1 MKKRKFILLLSAIV
15 MTTSCQS
22 TTRKDNGQTLTEA
35 PTESIGQSQ
44 NSDQDLSRYSTAYF
58 ASGCF
63 WCTEAI
69 FESLK
74 GVKEV
79 VSGYS
84 GGTTPD
90 PTYEKVGSGTTG
102 YAESVKIYYDPKVI
116 SFGQLI
122 EVSFG
127 SQDPTTPDRQ
137 GPDEGTQYRSIAFYQ
152 NDTEKK
158 SIEDYIAKLKKEK
171 VFGKKPIVTEVT
183 KFTKFYDAEAYHQGY
198 EKKHPDNPYVQ
209 SVSIPRINRFKEK
222 FPQLL
227 KKDIH

>member
-1 MKKRKFILLLSAIV
+1 MKTRNCIMLLLAIV
-15 MTTSCQS
+15 MTASCQS
-22 TTRKDNGQTLTEA
+22 TTRKDNGQALTQA
-35 PTESIGQSQ
+35 STGGVGQSQ
-44 NSDQDLSRYSTAYF
+44 NPDQDLSSFSTAYF

-102 YAESVKIYYDPKVI
+102 YAESVKIYYD
-116 SFGQLI
+116 
-122 EVSFG
+122 
-127 SQDPTTPDRQ
+127 
-137 GPDEGTQYRSIAFYQ
+137 
-152 NDTEKK
+152 
-158 SIEDYIAKLKKEK
+158 
-171 VFGKKPIVTEVT
+171 
-183 KFTKFYDAEAYHQGY
+183 EAYHQGY

>member
-1 MKKRKFILLLSAIV
+1 MKTRNCIMLLLAIV
-15 MTTSCQS
+15 MTASCQS
-22 TTRKDNGQTLTEA
+22 TTRKDNGQALTQA
-35 PTESIGQSQ
+35 STGGVGQSQ
-44 NSDQDLSRYSTAYF
+44 NPDQDLSSFSTAYF

-84 GGTTPD
+84 GGTAPD

-102 YAESVKIYYDPKVI
+102 YAESVKVYYDPKVI
-116 SFGQLI
+116 SFGQLV
-122 EVSFG
+122 EVFFG

-137 GPDEGTQYRSIAFYQ
+137 GPDAGTQYRSIAFYQ

-158 SIEDYIAKLKKEK
+158 PFRTTS
-171 VFGKKPIVTEVT
+171 P
-183 KFTKFYDAEAYHQGY
+183 
-198 EKKHPDNPYVQ
+198 N
-209 SVSIPRINRFKEK
+209 
-222 FPQLL
+222 
-227 KKDIH
+227 